1 MHSLYLTI
9 FDQGDAI
16 LDSAVFLDNL
26 RFETIDAAKCKS
38 LSADPYD
45 GLTGVSPVAGNPPKL
60 SKDKSTLTFP
70 VSCNLP
76 PGPVSCNVTAA
87 AGFKNLGQFVAA
99 VNASHNQGIDFVAL
113 RALMVAPNSMSLG
126 QAVQQVRSVVRPQ
139 RVRYVLRAMRSV
151 DSNTQVRPGG

>member
-38 LSADPYD
+38 LAVDPYD

-70 VSCNLP
+70 VSLQP
-76 PGPVSCNVTAA
+76 
-87 AGFKNLGQFVAA
+87 
-99 VNASHNQGIDFVAL
+99 AS
-113 RALMVAPNSMSLG
+113 
-126 QAVQQVRSVVRPQ
+126 
-139 RVRYVLRAMRSV
+139 
-151 DSNTQVRPGG
+151 RPGLVQRDRRRGLHPDPGSRSRPVVTPRSPPSRPWRPAPRRSRRTPPAPS